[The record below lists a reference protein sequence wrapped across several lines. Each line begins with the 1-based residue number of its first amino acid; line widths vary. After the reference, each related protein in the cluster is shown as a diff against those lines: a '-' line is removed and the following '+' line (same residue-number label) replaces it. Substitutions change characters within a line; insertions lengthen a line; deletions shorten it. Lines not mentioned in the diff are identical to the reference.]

1 MTPFN
6 EFLKV
11 YHPDREIGRWPYADP
26 SDGVGTLLEVL
37 GGRSYNAG
45 LYRIHNRV
53 SAAHWAPIISEGFP
67 SRPSRAHAFGFDWQG
82 RQFCVDQGSN
92 LVVLFDP
99 ETRESYATNLS
110 LFDFHDRELVECGD
124 EALSSF
130 VFGQWSATQS
140 APLRFDECV
149 AYRIPLMLSGEEVL
163 ENRQRCNMEVYW
175 SFCTQIHEQIKDLE
189 PGTPI
194 TSVHLFED

>member
-1 MTPFN
+1 MTSFN
-6 EFLKV
+6 GFLKV
-11 YHPDREIGRWPYADP
+11 YQPDREIGPVPYVDP
-26 SDGVGTLLEVL
+26 SDGVCTLLEVL

-45 LYRIHNRV
+45 LYRIHDRA
-53 SAAHWAPIISEGFP
+53 SAAHWTSIISESFP
-67 SRPSRAHAFGFDWQG
+67 FRQSRAHAVGFDWQG

-99 ETRESYATNLS
+99 ETRESHATNLS
-110 LFDFHDRELVECGD
+110 LFDFHDRELVECGN

-130 VFGQWSATQS
+130 VFGEWSATQS
-140 APLRFDECV
+140 TPLRFDECV
-149 AYRIPLMLSGEEVL
+149 AYRIPLVLSGEEVL
-163 ENRQRCNMEVYW
+163 ENRERFNMEVYW

-194 TSVHLFED
+194 SSVHLVED